1 MTDWLSYL
9 PTLLQGMQITLAIT
23 GAGLLL
29 GLVIALTLT
38 WVLERNIPIVA
49 QLTEGYLLL
58 LTGTPL
64 LVQIFLIY
72 YGPAQF
78 DWIKDSWAWAYL
90 KEPMFCAILALG
102 MNAGA
107 YTCRLFKG
115 ALDGVPKG
123 ETLACHAL
131 GMSDWQTLSVK
142 LRHAA
147 RRVIPTYSNEVV
159 LVLKGSSLAS
169 TISIMDIMGLAQRLN
184 GQTYDTLVI
193 FSLAGAIYLVL
204 NGLLTLLFRII
215 ERRALVFQTQG

>member
-1 MTDWLSYL
+1 MTNWLDYL
-9 PTLLQGMQITLAIT
+9 PTLLQGVEITLTIT

-29 GLVIALTLT
+29 GLVIALLLT
-38 WVLERNIPIVA
+38 WILERRVPVLA

-64 LVQIFLIY
+64 LVQIFLVY

-78 DWIKDSWAWAYL
+78 DWVKNSWAWAYL
-90 KEPMFCAILALG
+90 REPMFCAILALG

-115 ALDGVPKG
+115 ALDAVPKG
-123 ETLACHAL
+123 ETLACQAL
-131 GMSDWQTLSVK
+131 GMNGWQTLSVK
-142 LRHAA
+142 LRHAG
-147 RRVIPTYSNEVV
+147 RRVIPAYSNEVV

-169 TISIMDIMGLAQRLN
+169 TISIMEIMGLAQRLN
-184 GQTYDTLVI
+184 GQTYDTLVV
-193 FSLAGAIYLVL
+193 FGLAGAIYLIL
-204 NGLLTLLFRII
+204 NGLLTFLFRLL